1 MKQNLFTL
9 FILSLTFLG
18 CSTTKTQ
25 SSATQ
30 NQPSTIAL
38 QGISG
43 YVLYTTGNQM
53 PMKGAVIHKLLTP
66 LQCTLVIFEPTN
78 IRNTDPQTP
87 TNIYTSIHTKQVA
100 SVNSDSTGF
109 FKIQLPIG
117 KYSLFIK
124 QGDQFF
130 ANMFDQ
136 FNNIALFEVLPSKFT
151 EVKLTVNKAAAY

>member
-1 MKQNLFTL
+1 MKQNLFYL

-25 SSATQ
+25 PSA
-30 NQPSTIAL
+30 NIM

-43 YVLYTTGNQM
+43 YVYEAKGNQM
-53 PMKGAVIHKLLTP
+53 PMKGAPKKTP
-66 LQCTLVIFEPTN
+66 KSLQCTILVYEPTN
-78 IRNTDPQTP
+78 IADVDPQTA
-87 TNIYTSIHTKQVA
+87 TTLYTKIRTKEVA
-100 SVNSDSTGF
+100 LVNTDSTGF

-124 QGDQFF
+124 QGDQYF

-136 FNNIALFEVLPSKFT
+136 FNNIALFEVLPATFT